1 MSLKIVFMGTPEFSV
16 PILKSINNSKHKI
29 LSVYTQPPKKKSR
42 GQKIKESPVHIAAR
56 KLGLQVR
63 CPDKIDS
70 EKEKKFIKELK
81 PDIVV
86 VVAYGQIIPKE
97 ILKLSDIKFLNIHA
111 SLLPK
116 WRGAA
121 PIQRAIMN
129 MDKQTGISFMKIV
142 DQLDA
147 GPVMKFVT
155 IEIDKEITYENLSK
169 KLSLLS
175 SREIIN
181 CLDILEQKKEK
192 FIPQDNSKAT
202 YAKKINKLE
211 TKLNWN
217 FKAQSVLA
225 KINALCPEPGTWFE
239 LNGFRIK
246 ILKAIEIIAKG
257 NPGEIIDENFTIA
270 CSENAI
276 RILELKKE
284 GKNSMSAS
292 NFLIGNKLK
301 VGTNLNEI

>member
-1 MSLKIVFMGTPEFSV
+1 MSLKIIFMGTPEFSV

-42 GQKIKESPVHIAAR
+42 GQKVKKSPVHIIANE
-56 KLGLQVR
+56 LGLQVR
-63 CPDKIDS
+63 CPEKIDS
-70 EKEKKFIKELK
+70 KEKEFIQELK
-81 PDIVV
+81 PDIVI
-86 VVAYGQIIPKE
+86 VVAYGQILPKE
-97 ILKLSDIKFLNIHA
+97 ILKLSNVTFLNIHA

-129 MDKQTGISFMKIV
+129 MDKRTGISFMKIIE
-142 DQLDA
+142 QLDA

-155 IEIDKEITYENLSK
+155 TEINKEITYETLSK
-169 KLSLLS
+169 KLSIIS
-175 SREIIN
+175 AREIID
-181 CLDILEQKKEK
+181 CLDLIELKKEK

-211 TKLNWN
+211 TKLSWN
-217 FKAQSVLA
+217 SKAKNILA
-225 KINALCPEPGTWFE
+225 KINALYPDPGTWFK
-239 LNGFRIK
+239 LNGLRIK
-246 ILKAIEIIAKG
+246 ILKAIEISAKG

-276 RILELKKE
+276 RILELKRE

-292 NFLIGNKLK
+292 KFLVGNKLK
-301 VGTNLNEI
+301 VGTKLNEI